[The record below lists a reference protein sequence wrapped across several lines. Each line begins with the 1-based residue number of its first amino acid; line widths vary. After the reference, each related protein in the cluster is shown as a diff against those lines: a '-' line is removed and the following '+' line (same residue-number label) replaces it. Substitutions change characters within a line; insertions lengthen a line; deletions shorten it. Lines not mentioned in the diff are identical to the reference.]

1 MDKGDPAIGYIIFR
15 FPIPC
20 LPCGICR
27 TGDIKVINHKMERDG
42 NERFG

>member
-1 MDKGDPAIGYIIFR
+1 MDKGDPAIEYIIFR

-27 TGDIKVINHKMERDG
+27 TSDIKVINHKLEWDGKERLG
-42 NERFG
+42 